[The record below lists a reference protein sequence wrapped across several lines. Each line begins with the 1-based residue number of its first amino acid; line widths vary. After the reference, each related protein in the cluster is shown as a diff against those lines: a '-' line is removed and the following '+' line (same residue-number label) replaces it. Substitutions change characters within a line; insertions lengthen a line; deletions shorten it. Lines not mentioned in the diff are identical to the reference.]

1 MKKKE
6 MNELKAEDIKEMEK
20 ILSEK
25 KTDIMKTRAQ
35 IVASKEK
42 NLKKIKMAKRDISQI
57 STIIREK
64 QIAEKLKDK

>member
-6 MNELKAEDIKEMEK
+6 MNELKAKDIKEMEK

-25 KTDIMKTRAQ
+25 KIDIIKTRAQ
-35 IVASKEK
+35 VVTSKEK

>member
-6 MNELKAEDIKEMEK
+6 MNEVKAKDIKEMEK

>member
-6 MNELKAEDIKEMEK
+6 MNELKAKDIKEMEK

>member
-6 MNELKAEDIKEMEK
+6 MNEVKAKDIKEMEK
-20 ILSEK
+20 IISEK
-25 KTDIMKTRAQ
+25 KIDIIKTRAQ
-35 IVASKEK
+35 VVTSKEK

>member
-1 MKKKE
+1 
-6 MNELKAEDIKEMEK
+6 MNEVKAKDIKEMEK

-25 KTDIMKTRAQ
+25 KIDIIKTRAQ
-35 IVASKEK
+35 VVTSKEK

>member
-6 MNELKAEDIKEMEK
+6 MNEVKAKDIKEMEK

-25 KTDIMKTRAQ
+25 KIDIIKTRAQ
-35 IVASKEK
+35 VVTSKEK